1 MSINFNNISMDQ
13 IRVEVFKRT
22 GVSIDADDPFF
33 VAIKLLLFAAQ
44 TIEEQVAET
53 TDGLKK
59 IAADARSVISRIPR
73 SAVSSDSVHTAAVI
87 ERETPEMRGRRLARE
102 QQIEDD
108 KKAAAA
114 LAAKYVSERLADEIP
129 KYFFWTEN
137 GQEAARQFDRISQ
150 QIAQQLYKKVRRL
163 VVGAAAVTCT
173 CTIVAVWISSK

>member
-59 IAADARSVISRIPR
+59 VTADANSAISRIPR
-73 SAVSSDSVHTAAVI
+73 STRSSDSVKPTAVI
-87 ERETPEMRGRRLARE
+87 ERETPETPEMRGWRLARE
-102 QQIEDD
+102 KQIEDE

-114 LAAKYVSERLADEIP
+114 LAAKYVSERLAAEIP
-129 KYFFWTEN
+129 KYVFWTETDR
-137 GQEAARQFDRISQ
+137 EAAQQLDDIS
-150 QIAQQLYKKVRRL
+150 QQLYKKVRRL
-163 VVGAAAVTCT
+163 VVGAAAAICICT
-173 CTIVAVWISSK
+173 LAAGWIFTK